1 MDSTIYVLCKDYS
14 EMIQFES
21 VQEGQ
26 KWLEKIDVENREYFC
41 WDSFG
46 NVLKLGVKNE
56 KYWLY
61 IELGSNEEKKELN
74 NYIIKNNINKLIN
87 SIYPKI

>member
-1 MDSTIYVLCKDYS
+1 MNNTIYILCKDSS

-46 NVLKLGVKNE
+46 NVLELGVKNG
-56 KYWLY
+56 KDWLY
-61 IELGSNEEKKELN
+61 IESGSNEEKNELN
-74 NYIIKNNINKLIN
+74 KYIIENNINKFIN
-87 SIYPKI
+87 NIYPKT